1 MIKRGRKN
9 QKREFLIIVPGAK
22 AIKSK
27 NPSLQKLILFLYS
40 ILWFHPIYPPKNYRG
55 LIKRLKSNRRKTY
68 FFRWSGGISK
78 KFDIEPAIQ
87 RLARLIRRKN
97 EKHTIKILAF
107 SIGAEISQLAI
118 SRLKDEKIKIL
129 VQTGAFNYSKRLKLK
144 NAKKIINIYSDKDR
158 FVRVGMDILEPFK
171 AGQRV
176 YDKNARNIII
186 QGFEHE
192 NFTEDAIIKKG
203 RYKNKRIFDLY
214 KELLK

>member
-1 MIKRGRKN
+1 MIKKEKKN
-9 QKREFLIIVPGAK
+9 QKKEFLIIVPGAK

-27 NPSLQKLILFLYS
+27 NPFLQRLILFLYS
-40 ILWFHPIYPPKNYRG
+40 LLWFHPIYPPKNYRG
-55 LIKRLKSNRRKTY
+55 LIKRLKSHGRKTR

-78 KFDIEPAIQ
+78 KLDIEPAVQ
-87 RLARLIRRKN
+87 RLVRLIRRKSR
-97 EKHTIKILAF
+97 KHIIKILAF

-118 SRLKDEKIKIL
+118 TKLKDEKIKIL
-129 VQTGAFNYSKRLKLK
+129 VQTGAFNYSKLLRLK
-144 NAKKIINIYSDKDR
+144 NAKKIINIFSDKDR
-158 FVRVGMDILEPFK
+158 LVRVAMDILEPFK

-186 QGFEHE
+186 PGLEHE
-192 NFTEDAIIKKG
+192 NFHENCLIKKG